1 MEKVMIIDGLRT
13 SMGRSKN
20 GIFRHV
26 RAETLSAEVM
36 SAVIKRNNINAADID
51 DIIWGCVQQ
60 TGEQGFNIAR
70 HAALLTDIPHTV
82 PAVTVNRLCG
92 SSMQALHDAARLI
105 QTGDGKLALAGG
117 VEHMGHIPM
126 THGID
131 INPAAALHTAKASGM
146 MGLTAE
152 ALARQFSVSRE
163 SQDEFALRSHQR
175 AVQAFRDNK
184 FSREI
189 HPVQGHNQAGVPVIA
204 TRDETVRDNGSL
216 TELAALRPVF
226 DPVSGTVT
234 AGNSSAIS
242 DGASVTLLAGEH
254 YAREHGL
261 SPRAVV
267 RAMSVT
273 GCEPA
278 LMGYGPVQATQAVLK
293 KAGLTL
299 ADIDVIELNEAF
311 AAQALACLKGMGL
324 SDCYDDKV
332 NLHGGAIALGHPLG
346 CSGTRIINSLLTV
359 MEQRDAQFGLATMCI
374 GFGQGIATVIERVRG

>member
-26 RAETLSAEVM
+26 RADTLSAEVM

-60 TGEQGFNIAR
+60 TREQGFNIAR
-70 HAALLTDIPHTV
+70 HAALLTEIPHTV

-92 SSMQALHDAARLI
+92 SSMQALHDAARQI

-126 THGID
+126 TQGID

-175 AVQAFRDNK
+175 AAQAFRDSR

-204 TRDETVRDNGSL
+204 TRMK
-216 TELAALRPVF
+216 PY
-226 DPVSGTVT
+226 
-234 AGNSSAIS
+234 AI
-242 DGASVTLLAGEH
+242 T
-254 YAREHGL
+254 
-261 SPRAVV
+261 
-267 RAMSVT
+267 
-273 GCEPA
+273 
-278 LMGYGPVQATQAVLK
+278 AVL
-293 KAGLTL
+293 
-299 ADIDVIELNEAF
+299 LNF
-311 AAQALACLKGMGL
+311 RHCVRYLIRSAAQSPPVIPQQFQM
-324 SDCYDDKV
+324 V
-332 NLHGGAIALGHPLG
+332 HP
-346 CSGTRIINSLLTV
+346 
-359 MEQRDAQFGLATMCI
+359 
-374 GFGQGIATVIERVRG
+374 

>member
-1 MEKVMIIDGLRT
+1 
-13 SMGRSKN
+13 
-20 GIFRHV
+20 

-36 SAVIKRNNINAADID
+36 SAVIKRNKINTDDID

-70 HAALLTDIPHTV
+70 NAALLTNIPHTV

-105 QTGDGKLALAGG
+105 QTGDGRLVLAGG

-131 INPAAALHTAKASGM
+131 INPAAALYTAKASGM

-152 ALARQFSVSRE
+152 VLAQQFSVSRE
-163 SQDEFALRSHQR
+163 SQDEFALRSHQL
-175 AVQAFRDNK
+175 AALAFRDNR

-189 HPVQGHNQAGVPVIA
+189 HPVQGHNPAGVPVAAI
-204 TRDETVRDNGSL
+204 RDETVRDNSSL

-226 DPVSGTVT
+226 DPVNGTVT

-254 YAREHGL
+254 YARENGL
-261 SPRAVV
+261 SPRAVI

-278 LMGYGPVQATQAVLK
+278 LMGYGPAEATQK
-293 KAGLTL
+293 STEKSRAGT
-299 ADIDVIELNEAF
+299 E
-311 AAQALACLKGMGL
+311 
-324 SDCYDDKV
+324 
-332 NLHGGAIALGHPLG
+332 
-346 CSGTRIINSLLTV
+346 
-359 MEQRDAQFGLATMCI
+359 
-374 GFGQGIATVIERVRG
+374 